1 MKVRKL
7 AALAALTV
15 SAALVGTQ
23 FAAAAP
29 LDDKRAQASRL
40 QAQLE
45 ANGQKI
51 SALGEK
57 ANGARYRLAE
67 TTKALADAEAGLA
80 DAEANAR
87 ALLGALGGRA
97 AELLK
102 QSAAGNAN
110 VEEDLDLSELES
122 AAQRAKYA
130 ELTNDR
136 DREAL
141 NKLAYI
147 QEDLAAKRSTLSEI
161 KAQRQA
167 ESDAISRAEA
177 ELRKANAEQQRALN
191 SVNAEIRQLAEQ
203 QRQEESRASAARAGG
218 GRSRDFGTGP
228 SITDIAA
235 PNSTARAAIAFA
247 QAQLGK
253 PYVYAASGPNSYD
266 CSGLTMSAYAAAGVG
281 MPHYSG
287 AQFRSFPQVSMDA
300 LSPGDL
306 IFWGPGGSNHVA
318 IYVGGGTII
327 HAPRTGDVV
336 RYAPIYGR
344 PSGAVRPW
352 A

>member
-7 AALAALTV
+7 AAGAALIV
-15 SAALVGTQ
+15 VGALVGTQ

-29 LDDKRAQASRL
+29 VDDKRAQAARL
-40 QAQLE
+40 QAQLD
-45 ANGQKI
+45 ANGMKI

-67 TTKALADAEAGLA
+67 TTKALADAESSLA
-80 DAEANAR
+80 SAEANAR
-87 ALLGALGGRA
+87 SLIGALGGRA

-110 VEEDLDLSELES
+110 VEEDIDLSELES

-141 NKLAYI
+141 NKLAYV
-147 QEDLAAKRSTLSEI
+147 QEDLAAKRTTLTDI
-161 KAQRQA
+161 KAQRKA
-167 ESDAISRAEA
+167 EADAIAKAEA
-177 ELRKANAEQQRALN
+177 EVKKAIAEQQQALN
-191 SVNAEIRQLAEQ
+191 SVNAEIRTLVQ
-203 QRQEESRASAARAGG
+203 QQQAASRASAAQSAG
-218 GRSRDFGTGP
+218 GRSRDYGTGP

-235 PNSTARAAIAFA
+235 PNATARAAIAFA

-266 CSGLTMSAYAAAGVG
+266 CSGLTMSAYSAAGVG
-281 MPHYSG
+281 MAHYSG
-287 AQFRSFPQVSMDA
+287 AQFRSFPQVSLDA

-306 IFWGPGGSNHVA
+306 VFWGPGGSNHVGLY
-318 IYVGGGTII
+318 IGGGTMI
-327 HAPRTGDVV
+327 HAPHTGDVV

>member
-1 MKVRKL
+1 MKVRRL
-7 AALAALTV
+7 AASVAITAVVCLAGTHVA
-15 SAALVGTQ
+15 SAA
-23 FAAAAP
+23 P
-29 LDDKRAQASRL
+29 IDDKRAEARRL
-40 QAQLE
+40 QAQID
-45 ANGQKI
+45 ANGEKI

-67 TTKALADAEAGLA
+67 TTKALAA
-80 DAEANAR
+80 AEANLGEAEASAR
-87 ALLGALGGRA
+87 VALGALNGRA
-97 AELLK
+97 GALLK
-102 QSAAGNAN
+102 QSAAGTVAAADE
-110 VEEDLDLSELES
+110 VDLSELES
-122 AAQRAKYA
+122 AAQRTKYA
-130 ELTNDR
+130 QISNEQ

-141 NKLAYI
+141 NQLAYV
-147 QEDLAAKRSTLSEI
+147 QEDLAAKRKSLSDL
-161 KAQRQA
+161 KAERKA
-167 ESDAISRAEA
+167 EADAIAKAEA
-177 ELRKANAEQQRALN
+177 ELKRANAEQERALN
-191 SVNAEIRQLAEQ
+191 SVNAEVRRLA
-203 QRQEESRASAARAGG
+203 QEEQEARSRAAASAVP
-218 GRSRDFGTGP
+218 GRSRSVGTGP
-228 SITDIAA
+228 SITEIAA
-235 PNSTARAAIAFA
+235 PNATARAAIAFA

-253 PYVYAASGPNSYD
+253 PYVYAASGPGSFD
-266 CSGLTMSAYAAAGVG
+266 CSGLTMRAYGAAGVG

-287 AQFRSFPQVSMDA
+287 AQFRSFPQVSLNA